1 MSHLHAHFEFLSV
14 HSPLIQNDLYHIEDV
29 FRYFLEGLRN
39 LRISDEN
46 DIQFDSGSRMPCIDK
61 HHHSHSGKKWLCGIL
76 KRYKMWWIAKW
87 SKKIYHQFCWLH
99 FREWAVGGR
108 IQCHRLPSRRGDEAS
123 RDRSSGCR
131 DRLYS
136 RRPSKEYRVREL
148 KIEITS
154 QSG

>member
-76 KRYKMWWIAKW
+76 ERYKMWWIVKW
-87 SKKIYHQFCWLH
+87 SKKYTISSVGSTSVNEQWVEEYSIAGFHLDVETRH
-99 FREWAVGGR
+99 RGIVVLDAVIGF
-108 IQCHRLPSRRGDEAS
+108 IHAALQKNIVLESW
-123 RDRSSGCR
+123 
-131 DRLYS
+131 
-136 RRPSKEYRVREL
+136 KL
-148 KIEITS
+148 K
-154 QSG
+154 